1 MAGNDRFNAT
11 SGKVSLTTLTR
22 TGILY
27 LKNTTN
33 KTINIINVEVT
44 VKGSSATDG
53 AQVILVA
60 DSTTGAGTI
69 GTDGTA
75 IDPGSVCLLGQT
87 DTQIDAKVGAD
98 AITCPAGVDLYHD
111 YVNIE
116 DMNWVLN
123 YGHSFAVAVL
133 PDAACDVYVNVHYE
147 YK

>member
-1 MAGNDRFNAT
+1 MAGTDRFNAT
-11 SGKVSLTTLTR
+11 SGKVSLTTLAR
-22 TGILY
+22 TGIIW

-33 KTINIINVEVT
+33 RTINIINVEVT
-44 VKGSSATDG
+44 VDGSD

-69 GTDGTA
+69 AANGTA
-75 IDPGSVCLLGQT
+75 IDPGSVCLMGEV
-87 DTQIDAKVGAD
+87 DTAIDAKKGAD

-111 YVNIE
+111 FNNIQ
-116 DMNWVLN
+116 DMNWVMN
-123 YGHSFAVAVL
+123 GGHSFAVAVI